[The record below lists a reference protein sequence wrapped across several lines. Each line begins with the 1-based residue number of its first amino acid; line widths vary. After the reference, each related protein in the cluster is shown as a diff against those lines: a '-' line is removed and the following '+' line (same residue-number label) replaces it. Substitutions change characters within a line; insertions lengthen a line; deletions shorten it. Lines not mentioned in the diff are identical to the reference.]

1 MNVIYRTCTINT
13 QYIHYVEANGLVAFE
28 QNNSEESTKSGE
40 PSLVEAAE
48 AQPLPEVVNGES
60 YVRIDDDIPCFNEND
75 NIEDDIV
82 EAISSK
88 RPRQED
94 GGEGEDG
101 DPDDEAVVNYPH
113 GCQTLRTASTTVL
126 R

>member
-28 QNNSEESTKSGE
+28 QNNSEESTESGE
-40 PSLVEAAE
+40 PSMVEAAE

-94 GGEGEDG
+94 GGEGEYG
-101 DPDDEAVVNYPH
+101 DSDDEAVVNYPH
-113 GCQTLRTASTTVL
+113 GCQALRTASTTVL

>member
-28 QNNSEESTKSGE
+28 QNNSEEPRKSGE
-40 PSLVEAAE
+40 PNLVEAAE

-60 YVRIDDDIPCFNEND
+60 YVRIDDEIPCFNEND

-88 RPRQED
+88 RPRH
-94 GGEGEDG
+94 EDG

-113 GCQTLRTASTTVL
+113 CCQTFRTASTTVL
-126 R
+126 H